1 MAPLLVYFIIPDF
14 KNRKFGKW
22 VLEWDFQKPP
32 KKEVILA
39 WKIRAYIRLFLM
51 SAKGEK
57 MGVQR
62 ADFQHEKKIGS
73 MTG

>member
-1 MAPLLVYFIIPDF
+1 MVY
-14 KNRKFGKW
+14 RK
-22 VLEWDFQKPP
+22 WDFQKPP

-51 SAKGEK
+51 SEKGEK

>member
-1 MAPLLVYFIIPDF
+1 MVYRKWDF
-14 KNRKFGKW
+14 K
-22 VLEWDFQKPP
+22 KPP